1 MRKKENAEGLFLARV
16 VTGWSPENS
25 WSLVGVRNGRKRGR
39 GGHGTCRSL
48 QASNEVLEFQT
59 VRSEK
64 AVEGFK
70 WRE

>member
-1 MRKKENAEGLFLARV
+1 M
-16 VTGWSPENS
+16 
-25 WSLVGVRNGRKRGR
+25 R
-39 GGHGTCRSL
+39 GGEGEWMGPCRSL
-48 QASNEVLEFQT
+48 KASNEVLEFQT

>member
-1 MRKKENAEGLFLARV
+1 ME
-16 VTGWSPENS
+16 
-25 WSLVGVRNGRKRGR
+25 GR
-39 GGHGTCRSL
+39 GEEEAMGPCRSL

>member
-1 MRKKENAEGLFLARV
+1 MG
-16 VTGWSPENS
+16 GGG
-25 WSLVGVRNGRKRGR
+25 VGVGVGV
-39 GGHGTCRSL
+39 GGGEGEGMGPCRSL
-48 QASNEVLEFQT
+48 KACNEVLEFQT

>member
-1 MRKKENAEGLFLARV
+1 MGGGKEEAMG
-16 VTGWSPENS
+16 P
-25 WSLVGVRNGRKRGR
+25 
-39 GGHGTCRSL
+39 CRSL
-48 QASNEVLEFQT
+48 TASNEVLDFQT